1 MFAKVDTFGLTGL
14 NAFSVTVESSTEK
27 GTPDFRIT
35 GLGDASIQESRQRVI
50 AAMENSEFS
59 TAKLRAV
66 VNLYPADI
74 KKSGSSYD
82 LPILISVL
90 TALGYVCPPKE
101 GDVFIGEL
109 SLSGD
114 LAGTAGVLPMVAAAK
129 EKGFKRVFLPYIN
142 VKEASLVR
150 GIEIYGIHNIRE
162 LSSFLSGS
170 IALIPAEPYVPKT
183 EDYFDSA
190 DFSDVKGQENIKSA
204 VQTAAAGFHN
214 ILMIGP
220 PGSGKSMIAKRIAGV
235 LPTMTFEESIETT
248 SVYSVAG
255 LLDSRSP
262 FITRRPFRPVSHTA
276 SGVGIVG
283 GGKIPSPGEISL
295 ANNGVMFLDE
305 LPEFRR
311 DVLET
316 LRQPLEDRKVVIT
329 RASGKTSYPCKTML
343 VAAMNPC
350 PCGNYGSSNPCTCSE
365 SAIAKYLGKISR
377 PVLDRIDI
385 QIEVSAV
392 NYSQLREKAS
402 TLCSAEIR
410 ENIEKAREVQKER
423 FKGTDIL
430 FNSEIPPS
438 RLTEFCPLNEQ
449 AENFL
454 RSVFDTLGLSA
465 RAYDRIMKVA
475 RTAADIDGS
484 EIIEK
489 KHISRAVMYRTLDR
503 KYWKS

>member
-1 MFAKVDTFGLTGL
+1 MFAKVNTFGLAGL
-14 NAFSVTVESSTEK
+14 SAFSVTAESSTEK

-35 GLGDASIQESRQRVI
+35 GLGDASIQESRQRVL
-50 AAMENSEFS
+50 AAMENSGFS
-59 TAKLRAV
+59 SDKLRAV
-66 VNLYPADI
+66 VNLYPADVR
-74 KKSGSSYD
+74 KSGSSYD

-90 TALGYVCPPKE
+90 TALGDIPAPRE
-101 GDVFIGEL
+101 TDVFIGEL
-109 SLSGD
+109 SLSGET
-114 LAGTAGVLPMVAAAK
+114 AGTKGVLPMTAAAK
-129 EKGFKRVFLPYIN
+129 ERGFKRIFLPYIN
-142 VKEASLVR
+142 VREAALVR
-150 GIEIYGIHNIRE
+150 GIEIYGIKSIRE
-162 LSSFLSGS
+162 LADFLAGQK
-170 IALIPAEPYVPKT
+170 ALAPAEPYVPKA
-183 EDYFDSA
+183 EDYFEAA

-214 ILMIGP
+214 MLMIGP

-235 LPTMTFEESIETT
+235 LPAMSFEESIETT
-248 SVYSVAG
+248 SIYSVAG
-255 LLDSRSP
+255 LLDSGSP

-316 LRQPLEDRKVVIT
+316 LRQPLEDKSVVIT

-350 PCGNYGSSNPCTCSE
+350 PCGNFGSANPCACTE
-365 SAIAKYLGKISR
+365 TAIARYLGKISR

-392 NYSQLREKAS
+392 NYSQLREKTGAL
-402 TLCSAEIR
+402 TSAEIR
-410 ENIEKAREVQKER
+410 ENIEKAREMQKKR

-438 RLTEFCPLNEQ
+438 KLTEYCPLDGQGED
-449 AENFL
+449 FL
-454 RSVFDTLGLSA
+454 KSVFDKLGLSA

-475 RTAADIDGS
+475 RTAADLEECQVIG
-484 EIIEK
+484 K
-489 KHISRAVMYRTLDR
+489 KHISRAVQYRTLDR
-503 KYWKS
+503 KYWK

>member
-1 MFAKVDTFGLTGL
+1 MFAKVNTFGLTGL
-14 NAFSVTVESSTEK
+14 SAFSVTVESSTEK

-35 GLGDASIQESRQRVI
+35 GLGDASIQESRQRVL
-50 AAMENSEFS
+50 AAMGNSDFS
-59 TAKLRAV
+59 VDKLKAV

-82 LPILISVL
+82 LPILVSVL
-90 TALGYVCPPKE
+90 TALGDIAAPLEK
-101 GDVFIGEL
+101 DVFIGEL

-129 EKGFKRVFLPYIN
+129 EKGFKRIFLPCVN
-142 VKEASLVR
+142 VKEATLVR
-150 GIEIYGIHNIRE
+150 DIEIYGIKNIRE
-162 LSSFLSGS
+162 LADFLAGR
-170 IALIPAEPYVPKT
+170 IALKPAEPYIPT
-183 EDYFDSA
+183 AEDYFEA
-190 DFSDVKGQENIKSA
+190 IDFSDVKGQENIKAA

-235 LPTMTFEESIETT
+235 LPTMSFEESIETT

-255 LLDSRSP
+255 LLDSSSP

-295 ANNGVMFLDE
+295 ANNGVLFLDE

-350 PCGNYGSSNPCTCSE
+350 PCGNYGSANPCTCNE
-365 SAIAKYLGKISR
+365 AAITKYLGKISR

-385 QIEVSAV
+385 QIEVNAV
-392 NYSQLREKAS
+392 NYNQLREKSGALS
-402 TLCSAEIR
+402 SAEIR
-410 ENIEKAREVQKER
+410 ENIEKAREKQKER
-423 FKGTDIL
+423 FKGTNIL

-438 RLTEFCPLNEQ
+438 KLTEFCPLNEE
-449 AENFL
+449 AEKFL
-454 RSVFDTLGLSA
+454 RGVFDILGLSA

-475 RTAADIDGS
+475 RTAADLDGS
-484 EIIEK
+484 EIIGK
-489 KHISRAVMYRTLDR
+489 KHISRAVQYRTLDR
-503 KYWKS
+503 KYWK

>member
-1 MFAKVDTFGLTGL
+1 MFAKVNTFGLAGL
-14 NAFSVTVESSTEK
+14 SAFSVTAESSTEK

-35 GLGDASIQESRQRVI
+35 GLGDASIQESRQRVL
-50 AAMENSEFS
+50 AAMENSGFS
-59 TAKLRAV
+59 SDKLRAV
-66 VNLYPADI
+66 VNLYPADVR
-74 KKSGSSYD
+74 KSGSSYD

-90 TALGYVCPPKE
+90 TALGDIPAPRE
-101 GDVFIGEL
+101 TDVFIGEL
-109 SLSGD
+109 SLSGET
-114 LAGTAGVLPMVAAAK
+114 AGTKGVLPMTAAAK
-129 EKGFKRVFLPYIN
+129 ERGFKRIFLPYIN
-142 VKEASLVR
+142 VREAALVR
-150 GIEIYGIHNIRE
+150 GIEIYGIKNIRE
-162 LSSFLSGS
+162 LADFLAGQK
-170 IALIPAEPYVPKT
+170 ALAPAEPYVPKA
-183 EDYFDSA
+183 EDYFEAA

-214 ILMIGP
+214 MLMIGP

-235 LPTMTFEESIETT
+235 LPAMSFEESIETT
-248 SVYSVAG
+248 SIYSVAG
-255 LLDSRSP
+255 LLDSGSP

-283 GGKIPSPGEISL
+283 GGKMPSPGEISL

-316 LRQPLEDRKVVIT
+316 LRQPLEDKSVVIT
-329 RASGKTSYPCKTML
+329 RASGKTSYPCNTML

-350 PCGNYGSSNPCTCSE
+350 PCGNFGSANPCACTE
-365 SAIAKYLGKISR
+365 TAIARYLGKISR

-392 NYSQLREKAS
+392 NYSQLREKTGALTS
-402 TLCSAEIR
+402 SEIR
-410 ENIEKAREVQKER
+410 ENIEKAREMQKKR

-438 RLTEFCPLNEQ
+438 KLTEYCPLDGQGED
-449 AENFL
+449 FL
-454 RSVFDTLGLSA
+454 KSVFDKLGLSA

-475 RTAADIDGS
+475 RTAADLEECQVIG
-484 EIIEK
+484 K
-489 KHISRAVMYRTLDR
+489 KHISRAVQYRTLDR
-503 KYWKS
+503 KYWK

>member
-1 MFAKVDTFGLTGL
+1 MFAKVNTFGLTGL
-14 NAFSVTVESSTEK
+14 SAFSVTAESSTEK

-35 GLGDASIQESRQRVI
+35 GLGDASIQESRQRVL
-50 AAMENSEFS
+50 AAMENSGFS
-59 TAKLRAV
+59 SDKLRAV
-66 VNLYPADI
+66 VNLYPADVR
-74 KKSGSSYD
+74 KSGSSYD

-90 TALGYVCPPKE
+90 TALGDIPAPRE
-101 GDVFIGEL
+101 TDVFIGEL
-109 SLSGD
+109 SLSGET
-114 LAGTAGVLPMVAAAK
+114 AGTKGVLPMTAAAK
-129 EKGFKRVFLPYIN
+129 ERGFKRIFLPYIN
-142 VKEASLVR
+142 VREAALVR
-150 GIEIYGIHNIRE
+150 GIEIYGIKSIRE
-162 LSSFLSGS
+162 LADFLAGQK
-170 IALIPAEPYVPKT
+170 ALAPAEPYVPKA
-183 EDYFDSA
+183 EDYFEAA
-190 DFSDVKGQENIKSA
+190 DFSDVKGQENIKAA

-214 ILMIGP
+214 MLMIGP

-235 LPTMTFEESIETT
+235 LPAMSFEESIETT
-248 SVYSVAG
+248 SIYSVAG
-255 LLDSRSP
+255 LLDSGSP

-316 LRQPLEDRKVVIT
+316 LRQPLEDKSVVIT

-350 PCGNYGSSNPCTCSE
+350 PCGNFGSANPCACTE
-365 SAIAKYLGKISR
+365 TAIARYLGKISR

-392 NYSQLREKAS
+392 NYSQLREKTGAL
-402 TLCSAEIR
+402 TSAEIR
-410 ENIEKAREVQKER
+410 ENIEKAREMQKKR

-438 RLTEFCPLNEQ
+438 KLTEYCPLDGQGED
-449 AENFL
+449 FL
-454 RSVFDTLGLSA
+454 KSVFDKLGLSA

-475 RTAADIDGS
+475 RTAADLEECEVIG
-484 EIIEK
+484 K
-489 KHISRAVMYRTLDR
+489 KHISRAVQYRTLDR
-503 KYWKS
+503 KYWK